1 MAEPLYRV
9 LNLTFNADPVIYSIT
24 VDSLIDLS
32 NKICVV
38 TGGSKGI
45 GLAIA
50 SLLAQASAHVIIADV
65 DSTGAQQ
72 AAADLNAK
80 GALVSALEMDVS
92 NEDSILRFS
101 QNLLEQF
108 GSPWALINNAGL
120 QDRQHFLDTSAQE
133 WDRLHGVNAR
143 GPFLLTREFARMM
156 ITNAQGGRVVNL
168 ASMVLQGGIVQGLV
182 AYGASK
188 GALLGLSQTTA
199 YELAEHGIT
208 VNTVLPG
215 GVATPGAIAAKG
227 PPACGPGSRN
237 VPLGRCE
244 PKDIAS
250 AVLYFVS
257 PMARRV
263 TNQVLA
269 VDGGFSVS

>member
-1 MAEPLYRV
+1 MNP
-9 LNLTFNADPVIYSIT
+9 
-24 VDSLIDLS
+24 LIDLS
-32 NKICVV
+32 NKVCVV

-50 SLLAQASAHVIIADV
+50 SLLAKASARVVIADV
-65 DSTGAQQ
+65 DFTGAQQ
-72 AAADLNAK
+72 AADDLSAK

-108 GSPWALINNAGL
+108 GSPWALINNADL

-156 ITNAQGGRVVNL
+156 IANGQGGRVVNL
-168 ASMVLQGGIVQGLV
+168 ASMVLRGGIVRGLV

-208 VNTVLPG
+208 VNTVIPG

-227 PPACGPGSRN
+227 PPASGPGSRN

-244 PKDIAS
+244 PKDIAW